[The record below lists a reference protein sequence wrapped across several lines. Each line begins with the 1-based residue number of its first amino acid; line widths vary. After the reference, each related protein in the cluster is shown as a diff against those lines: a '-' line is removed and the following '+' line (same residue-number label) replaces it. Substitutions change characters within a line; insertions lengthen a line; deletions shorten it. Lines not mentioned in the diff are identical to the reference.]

1 MYVRKVRGQE
11 QVGRIILTRTEV
23 EVVQKR
29 GLKVEHY
36 VKEMLFIIA
45 KKRRWTWYLKR
56 VNKGNPT
63 GVIYE

>member
-1 MYVRKVRGQE
+1 
-11 QVGRIILTRTEV
+11 
-23 EVVQKR
+23 VVQKR

-45 KKRRWTWYLKR
+45 KKRRWTWYLNR